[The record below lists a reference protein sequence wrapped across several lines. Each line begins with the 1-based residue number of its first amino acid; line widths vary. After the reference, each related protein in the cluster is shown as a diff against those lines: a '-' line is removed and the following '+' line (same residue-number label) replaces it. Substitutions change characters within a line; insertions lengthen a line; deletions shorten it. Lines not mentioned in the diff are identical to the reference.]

1 MFLLT
6 RHRLLQLGVLSLQLA
21 QAADISAVGGADEVG
36 QHVHLAEHVP
46 DEVFGRMRMRQD
58 RPVGTRDF
66 GALHGAV
73 PECAEFFGGAR
84 LVELVDGRPMPAI
97 ERLLQQLGRPVP
109 LAGQQHRP
117 AMQLVVGLLAGARQF
132 DLAQRKVIYGD
143 LQKLIRRD
151 LAILPL
157 FQSFIAEGVKDG
169 LQGFR
174 PNINTSSNCWNAR
187 EWYWA

>member
-1 MFLLT
+1 MAHSFPT
-6 RHRLLQLGVLSLQLA
+6 RRS
-21 QAADISAVGGADEVG
+21 S
-36 QHVHLAEHVP
+36 
-46 DEVFGRMRMRQD
+46 
-58 RPVGTRDF
+58 
-66 GALHGAV
+66 
-73 PECAEFFGGAR
+73 
-84 LVELVDGRPMPAI
+84 
-97 ERLLQQLGRPVP
+97 
-109 LAGQQHRP
+109 
-117 AMQLVVGLLAGARQF
+117 

-169 LQGFR
+169 LQGFQ